1 MKKLK
6 KYVHGFCSWLK
17 AQKKYLKLEKLRQH
31 RHFGLILGI
40 CGLVIA
46 FAIGSVLLPSPS
58 SKAKIAALQVITLAD
73 NVQNYY
79 RAKPNF
85 WGLETSSALKNG
97 IFPADMNVNGIALN
111 ALGKPVFVGSGENGE
126 AVAPGVQGF
135 DVVYKDL
142 SRTHCVFLLSFPFSQ
157 EQTLALS
164 QIILNNGVSDSVSF
178 SWGGEPSLLPK
189 PEIAKKYCAKS
200 NTIIWHF
207 E

>member
-17 AQKKYLKLEKLRQH
+17 AQKKRFELEKLRQH
-31 RHFGLILGI
+31 KHLGLILGI

-111 ALGKPVFVGSGENGE
+111 ALGKPALIGSGEN
-126 AVAPGVQGF
+126 ADVIIPGTQGF

>member
-1 MKKLK
+1 MKNLK
-6 KYVHGFCSWLK
+6 KYVHDFCSWLK
-17 AQKKYLKLEKLRQH
+17 AKKKRFELEKLRQH
-31 RHFGLILGI
+31 KHLGLILGI

-111 ALGKPVFVGSGENGE
+111 ALGKPALIGSGENGDM
-126 AVAPGVQGF
+126 VTPGTQGF

-164 QIILNNGVSDSVSF
+164 QISLNNGVNDSVSF

>member
-1 MKKLK
+1 MKNLK
-6 KYVHGFCSWLK
+6 KYVHDFYAWLK
-17 AQKKYLKLEKLRQH
+17 VQKKRFEPEKLWQH
-31 RHFGLILGI
+31 KHFGLILGI

-46 FAIGSVLLPSPS
+46 FAIGSVLLPAPS

-85 WGLETSSALKNG
+85 WGLNTNSALESR

-111 ALGKPVFVGSGENGE
+111 ALGKPALIGSGENGDM
-126 AVAPGVQGF
+126 VTPGTQGF

-142 SRTHCVFLLSFPFSQ
+142 SRTQCVFLLSFPFSN

-189 PEIAKKYCAKS
+189 LEIAKKYCAKS